1 MTARARVAPVRVAL
15 RPPSFVMRLSC
26 LGAFHQT
33 RLSFMRSL
41 LRRLRAEKWRFSRP
55 LFALDAR
62 GVGRAVYRAQS
73 GDGRVFSLVAFARDL
88 PAALRSDRVIATA
101 WDAAFALF
109 DGDPTTADLDRL
121 VRHAPRQ
128 EAGRYTARELA
139 LSRANRSARLF
150 SHCVD
155 RLAAGL
161 QPQRR
166 LLLEVGYLMRT
177 TAVYGNGKF
186 GLADRDIACARFGS
200 RAPFQAE
207 LLAVWL
213 ARAFAVDWVEHL
225 ARARNPNA
233 AGFSSANRRSLG
245 IGNSTG
251 LGMAPFLMN
260 HPALLHRWILARETA
275 LQRARAASFA
285 AAAADGFLTALAR
298 MQTLAAQWQ
307 VDDPTQQAKIERLRI
322 DLAAARR
329 LAEAATS
336 ARRPGFVWDDLY
348 RWGQKTLS
356 PEGRECL
363 VGLLIEPHGALVD
376 DLCER
381 MDADEERFFDF
392 PAATVARLRRAL
404 ARPLWLGVANRFFA
418 PRRARAVLVCV
429 GRKTRAAP
437 GRARRRAGGRFG
449 IAARH
454 RARHLRARPRSRARP
469 RCRAVGVVFVAPSAP
484 SLCRAPRRLRDA
496 FALRRNPRQPY
507 RRRNA
512 ADRFVALQVVVFRRD
527 SIRSALRSLVANRDV
542 SKRAVSGRVCA
553 RARRRLGAAQSRLIR
568 AAMQRV
574 ARNEIEALAKKA
586 ARGAGLSWG
595 LAEDAGKAARLLA
608 THPGGGIESFVET
621 LEARLA
627 ARFRV
632 CRSAF
637 MRRRLAAR
645 ARGATM
651 SFVVSVD
658 GRRRVVRFVR
668 DAAKKRDSVS
678 HRRRRASAVVVAFRR
693 PRGAQNRVGDR
704 MERRA
709 SRRFRGRDNR
719 RRRKKSAARGIGFD
733 YRAPAAANRSAPRAR
748 D

>member
-1 MTARARVAPVRVAL
+1 MTARARVAPARVAL

-62 GVGRAVYRAQS
+62 GVGRAVYRAES

-121 VRHAPRQ
+121 ARHAPRQ

-275 LQRARAASFA
+275 LQRARAAPFA

-298 MQTLAAQWQ
+298 MQTLAEQWQ
-307 VDDPTQQAKIERLRI
+307 VDDPTQQAKIVRLRI

-329 LAEAATS
+329 QADAAAS

-404 ARPLWLGVANRFFA
+404 ALRYGWALRIDFSRRAACARFWYVSAEKLEPRLGERAEEPVGDSELPLAIARDICALARDLALAPADEPLASFLLRHPRHRYVARRAACATLLPYGEIRDNLIAAEMLPIDLLRCKLSFFGATRFDPRSDRWLRIAMYQNAPYPDEFA
-418 PRRARAVLVCV
+418 RARA
-429 GRKTRAAP
+429 
-437 GRARRRAGGRFG
+437 
-449 IAARH
+449 
-454 RARHLRARPRSRARP
+454 
-469 RCRAVGVVFVAPSAP
+469 
-484 SLCRAPRRLRDA
+484 DDW
-496 FALRRNPRQPY
+496 ALP
-507 RRRNA
+507 
-512 ADRFVALQVVVFRRD
+512 
-527 SIRSALRSLVANRDV
+527 
-542 SKRAVSGRVCA
+542 
-553 RARRRLGAAQSRLIR
+553 
-568 AAMQRV
+568 
-574 ARNEIEALAKKA
+574 KA
-586 ARGAGLSWG
+586 A
-595 LAEDAGKAARLLA
+595 
-608 THPGGGIESFVET
+608 
-621 LEARLA
+621 
-627 ARFRV
+627 
-632 CRSAF
+632 
-637 MRRRLAAR
+637 
-645 ARGATM
+645 
-651 SFVVSVD
+651 
-658 GRRRVVRFVR
+658 
-668 DAAKKRDSVS
+668 
-678 HRRRRASAVVVAFRR
+678 
-693 PRGAQNRVGDR
+693 
-704 MERRA
+704 
-709 SRRFRGRDNR
+709 
-719 RRRKKSAARGIGFD
+719 
-733 YRAPAAANRSAPRAR
+733 
-748 D
+748 